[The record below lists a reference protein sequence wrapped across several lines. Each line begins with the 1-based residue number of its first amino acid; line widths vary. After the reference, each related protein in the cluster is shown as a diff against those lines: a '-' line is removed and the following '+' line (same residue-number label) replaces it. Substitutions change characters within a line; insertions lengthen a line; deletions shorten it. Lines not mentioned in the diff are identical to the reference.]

1 MTLSGSISISL
12 VSATELMT
20 MLRVGL
26 TGGIG
31 SGKSTIA
38 SLFAIRGVPIVDT
51 DEISRSL
58 TEPGQ
63 EAFNEIV
70 RIFGDTI
77 LDKDRRI
84 DRDKLR
90 ERVFENPED
99 RQNLENILHPR
110 IRIKVQ
116 EKLAALET
124 PYVIVVV
131 PLLVESGFID
141 LVDRVLVVDTF
152 EKVQIERTAARTGLS
167 EQEIRKIMAAQASRA
182 QRLQIANDVIEN
194 NVDRKRLESEVERM
208 HQWYQ
213 TLATTTR

>member
-1 MTLSGSISISL
+1 
-12 VSATELMT
+12 MT

-38 SLFAIRGVPIVDT
+38 SLFAMRGVPIIDT
-51 DEISRSL
+51 DEIARSL
-58 TEPGQ
+58 TDPGQ
-63 EAFNEIV
+63 EAFSEIV
-70 RIFGDTI
+70 RIFGDSI
-77 LDKDRRI
+77 MDKDRRI

-116 EKLAALET
+116 EKLAALVA
-124 PYVIVVV
+124 PYAIVVV
-131 PLLVESGFID
+131 PLLIESGFTD

-152 EKVQIERTAARTGLS
+152 ENVQLQRTAARTGLS
-167 EQEIRKIMAAQASRA
+167 ESEIRKIMAAQASRA
-182 QRLQIANDVIEN
+182 QRLQLANDVIEN
-194 NVDRKRLESEVERM
+194 NADRKRLETEVERV

-213 TLATTTR
+213 SLATTTR

>member
-1 MTLSGSISISL
+1 
-12 VSATELMT
+12 

>member
-1 MTLSGSISISL
+1 
-12 VSATELMT
+12 MT

-38 SLFAIRGVPIVDT
+38 SLFAMRGVPIIDT
-51 DEISRSL
+51 DEIARNL

-63 EAFNEIV
+63 EAFSEIV
-70 RIFGDTI
+70 RIFGDSI
-77 LDKDRRI
+77 MDKDRRI

-116 EKLAALET
+116 EKLAALVA
-124 PYVIVVV
+124 PYAIVVV
-131 PLLVESGFID
+131 PLLIESGFTD

-152 EKVQIERTAARTGLS
+152 ENVQLQRTAARTGLS
-167 EQEIRKIMAAQASRA
+167 ESEIRKIMAAQASRA
-182 QRLQIANDVIEN
+182 QRLQLANDVIEN
-194 NVDRKRLESEVERM
+194 NADRKRLETEVERA

-213 TLATTTR
+213 SLATTTR